1 MVEPLRESPSNLP
14 ERQSETNR
22 PMAGAPQFSTDDRI
36 ARKLGLFY
44 AAYFFFGGIQL
55 PFFPLWLEARGLDAQ
70 TIGFVI
76 AVPMVVRIIATPLI
90 THQADQRRAL
100 KAAIV
105 LASIVATLAMTVV
118 GLVQGAVA
126 IFLVFAIAAM
136 AFSPVLPLTDAY
148 ALSGLA
154 ARGRAYGPVR
164 LWGSAAFV
172 AGNVAAGLMLE
183 RFAPGGLIWLIVAAL
198 VLSVIAA
205 VALDPVDAA
214 ARPATAGTAP
224 HSAKSLLSNPTFIAV
239 ALASAAIQSSHAL
252 YYGFSTVQWRAA
264 GFDGTLIGVLW
275 GIGVIA
281 EIVLF
286 ALSGRLPAPQRPAA
300 WMAIGGAGAILRWT
314 AMAFDP
320 PVALLVPLQV
330 LHAASFA
337 ATHLGLMGFMARS
350 VPREFGATAQGF
362 VATLSGVVNA
372 TATLASGFVYAAM
385 GGSAYLLM
393 SALALIGV
401 ASAVYAGRRTS

>member
-1 MVEPLRESPSNLP
+1 
-14 ERQSETNR
+14 
-22 PMAGAPQFSTDDRI
+22 
-36 ARKLGLFY
+36 
-44 AAYFFFGGIQL
+44 
-55 PFFPLWLEARGLDAQ
+55 
-70 TIGFVI
+70 
-76 AVPMVVRIIATPLI
+76 
-90 THQADQRRAL
+90 
-100 KAAIV
+100 
-105 LASIVATLAMTVV
+105 MTVV

-300 WMAIGGAGAILRWT
+300 WMAIGGVGAILRWT

-401 ASAVYAGRRTS
+401 ASAAYAGRRTS

>member
-22 PMAGAPQFSTDDRI
+22 PMAGAPQFSTDDRF

-90 THQADQRRAL
+90 THQADRRRAL

-105 LASIVATLAMTVV
+105 LASIVAMLAMTVV

-393 SALALIGV
+393 SVLALIGV
-401 ASAVYAGRRTS
+401 ASAVYAGRR

>member
-22 PMAGAPQFSTDDRI
+22 PMAGAPQFSTDDRF

-90 THQADQRRAL
+90 THQADRRRAL

-105 LASIVATLAMTVV
+105 LASIVAMLAMTVV
-118 GLVQGAVA
+118 GLVQGALA
-126 IFLVFAIAAM
+126 IFLVFAVAAM

-183 RFAPGGLIWLIVAAL
+183 RFAPGGLIWLIVGAL

-205 VALDPVDAA
+205 VALDPVDA
-214 ARPATAGTAP
+214 PAKSAPAGTAP
-224 HSAKSLLSNPTFIAV
+224 HSAKSLLSNRTFIAV

-275 GIGVIA
+275 GIGVVA
-281 EIVLF
+281 EIALF
-286 ALSGRLPAPQRPAA
+286 ALSGRLPAPHRPAA
-300 WMAIGGAGAILRWT
+300 WMAIGGVGAILRWT

-320 PVALLVPLQV
+320 PVALLVPLQI
-330 LHAASFA
+330 LHAGSFA

-401 ASAVYAGRRTS
+401 VSAIYAGRR

>member
-1 MVEPLRESPSNLP
+1 
-14 ERQSETNR
+14 
-22 PMAGAPQFSTDDRI
+22 MAGAPQFSTDDRF

-90 THQADQRRAL
+90 THQADRRRAL

-126 IFLVFAIAAM
+126 IFLVFAVAAM

-148 ALSGLA
+148 ALSGLG

-205 VALDPVDAA
+205 VALDPVDAGA
-214 ARPATAGTAP
+214 KPATAGTAS
-224 HSAKSLLSNPTFIAV
+224 HSAKSDVPMRRRFARHCETSRNTSPSV
-239 ALASAAIQSSHAL
+239 QGSRSS
-252 YYGFSTVQWRAA
+252 F
-264 GFDGTLIGVLW
+264 
-275 GIGVIA
+275 
-281 EIVLF
+281 
-286 ALSGRLPAPQRPAA
+286 
-300 WMAIGGAGAILRWT
+300 
-314 AMAFDP
+314 
-320 PVALLVPLQV
+320 
-330 LHAASFA
+330 
-337 ATHLGLMGFMARS
+337 
-350 VPREFGATAQGF
+350 
-362 VATLSGVVNA
+362 
-372 TATLASGFVYAAM
+372 
-385 GGSAYLLM
+385 
-393 SALALIGV
+393 
-401 ASAVYAGRRTS
+401 

>member
-22 PMAGAPQFSTDDRI
+22 PMAGAPQFSTDDRF

-90 THQADQRRAL
+90 THQADRRRAL

-105 LASIVATLAMTVV
+105 LASIVAMLAMTVV
-118 GLVQGAVA
+118 GLVQGALA
-126 IFLVFAIAAM
+126 IFLVFAVAAM

-183 RFAPGGLIWLIVAAL
+183 RFAPGGLIWLIVGAL

-205 VALDPVDAA
+205 VALDPVDA
-214 ARPATAGTAP
+214 PAKSAPAGTAP
-224 HSAKSLLSNPTFIAV
+224 HSAKSLLSNRTFIAV

-275 GIGVIA
+275 GIGVVA
-281 EIVLF
+281 EIALF
-286 ALSGRLPAPQRPAA
+286 ALSGRLPAPHRPAT
-300 WMAIGGAGAILRWT
+300 WMAIGGVGAILRWT

-320 PVALLVPLQV
+320 PVALLVPLQI
-330 LHAASFA
+330 LHAGSFA

-401 ASAVYAGRRTS
+401 VSAIYAGRR

>member
-22 PMAGAPQFSTDDRI
+22 PMAGAPQFSTDDRF

-90 THQADQRRAL
+90 THQADRRRAL

-105 LASIVATLAMTVV
+105 LASIVAMLAMTVV

-286 ALSGRLPAPQRPAA
+286 ALSGRLPAPHRPAA
-300 WMAIGGAGAILRWT
+300 WIAIGGAGAILRWT

-393 SALALIGV
+393 SVLALIGV
-401 ASAVYAGRRTS
+401 ASAVYAGRR

>member
-1 MVEPLRESPSNLP
+1 
-14 ERQSETNR
+14 
-22 PMAGAPQFSTDDRI
+22 MAGAPQFSTDDRF

-55 PFFPLWLEARGLDAQ
+55 PFFPLWLEARGLDSQ

-90 THQADQRRAL
+90 THQADRRRAL

-126 IFLVFAIAAM
+126 IFLVFAVAAM

-148 ALSGLA
+148 ALSGLG

-205 VALDPVDAA
+205 VALDPVDAGA
-214 ARPATAGTAP
+214 KPATAGTAS

-281 EIVLF
+281 EIALF
-286 ALSGRLPAPQRPAA
+286 ALSGRLPAPHRPAA

-320 PVALLVPLQV
+320 PVALLVPLQI

-337 ATHLGLMGFMARS
+337 ATHLGLMGFMARA

-401 ASAVYAGRRTS
+401 ASAVYAARR